1 MIAYMKSIVQEGKEV
16 DFDPFTL
23 ENEKTYSTKL
33 TAENE
38 KEIKAVMER
47 DWMTWTATEGSL
59 MTKFNKVNTDFRAN
73 FKPWISW
80 HVKVIRE
87 GNTVQFNE
95 VQEKSMGIDVA
106 ARTLPAPVEEP
117 KSSST

>member
-1 MIAYMKSIVQEGKEV
+1 MIAYMKSIVEEGKEI
-16 DFDPFTL
+16 DFDASTL

-38 KEIKAVMER
+38 KEIKAVIER

-59 MTKFNKVNTDFRAN
+59 MTKFNKVNADFRVN
-73 FKPWISW
+73 FKPWITW
-80 HVKVIRE
+80 HVKVIQDV
-87 GNTVQFNE
+87 NKAQFNE
-95 VQEKSMGIDVA
+95 VQEKSMGIDVS
-106 ARTLPAPVEEP
+106 ARTLPAPTEEP